1 VGTEGMTG
9 GPGPGKEKKEKENGF
24 NSNLKQI
31 FQIYSNLIRSKQ
43 DLSQLRKF
51 EIKHGWKL
59 FKIRNIFPYK
69 NFLRFEKDFELKFRE
84 ASMSWQQEKID
95 WNALGIRILIKLGQ
109 QLPFYTLLE
118 GKINSQQKR
127 IKNLNSF

>member
-1 VGTEGMTG
+1 
-9 GPGPGKEKKEKENGF
+9 
-24 NSNLKQI
+24 LKLI

-51 EIKHGWKL
+51 EIKYGWKL